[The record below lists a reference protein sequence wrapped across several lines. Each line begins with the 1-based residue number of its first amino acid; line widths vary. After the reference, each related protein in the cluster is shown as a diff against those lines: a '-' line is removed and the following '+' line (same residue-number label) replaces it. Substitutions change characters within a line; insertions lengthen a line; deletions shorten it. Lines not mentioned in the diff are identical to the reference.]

1 MEFKT
6 NQQIIR
12 TTQGYKTETAEH
24 SIESELILPD
34 SYGDIGRILKCKGEP
49 MVLST
54 NLNGHTVRVE
64 GTVVL
69 HLLYVNTSGEICF
82 YTQSLPF
89 YHELETEQ
97 ENLIANTVATMEYC
111 NCRGVTTR
119 KVEIRGAVTMKI
131 HLETVNDLTVITDAV
146 GAGVQLERET
156 ARVTTQIAQVTKTIT
171 LTDEIQVESGSVYA
185 LLRCKG
191 TVRDAEYK
199 MINGKT
205 VVKGN
210 LDVFALYRDTSGRY
224 CPLQTQLPFSQVLDL
239 EGADPECVCTTK
251 FTVTALELR
260 PRTGLDGECKT
271 LLVNAAIGI
280 EVCGYKTVTLPFV
293 TDGFSTTCG
302 LGLRKYPGTL
312 KHHLETVTETH
323 VCKKQMDIGRQI
335 GSVADLWCEI
345 SSPRVQCQQNKVTY
359 TGIVTVCAL
368 VFDSDKAPLYIE
380 KAVDTHWEYTLK
392 EPVEQ
397 LECHPTVTVT
407 HASYSLSGDTALD
420 LRIHLEIQ
428 APIFELLPLHPVVEM
443 TVDSTVE
450 TPCCPAPLVVYF
462 AAQGEPI
469 FQIARKYSTTIGAI
483 MEANGLT
490 DPCAPGGP
498 LLVPACKE

>member
-1 MEFKT
+1 MEFNT

-12 TTQGYKTETAEH
+12 TTQPYKIENAEH

-49 MVLST
+49 MVLSSVVNGT
-54 NLNGHTVRVE
+54 NLRVE

-89 YHELETEQ
+89 YHEGETEK
-97 ENLIANTVATMEYC
+97 ETLIAHTTATMEYC

-119 KVEIRGAVTMKI
+119 KVEIRGAVNMKI
-131 HLETVNDLTVITDAV
+131 HLEQVHDLTIITNAQ

-156 ARVTTQIAQVTKTIT
+156 ALVSTCIATTHKTVT

-191 TVRDAEYK
+191 TVRDAGYK
-199 MINGKT
+199 TINGKT
-205 VVKGN
+205 VITGN
-210 LDVFALYRDTSGRY
+210 LDVFALYRDPNGQY
-224 CPLQTQLPFSQVLDL
+224 CPLQTQLPFSQVVDL
-239 EGADPECVCTTK
+239 EGIDPECICTTK
-251 FTVTALELR
+251 FNVTALELR

-271 LLVNAAIGI
+271 LLVNAAIGV
-280 EVCGYKTVTLPFV
+280 EVCGYKTLSLPFV
-293 TDGFSTTCG
+293 TDGFSTQCG
-302 LGLRKYPGTL
+302 LGLRKYTGTL
-312 KHHLETVTETH
+312 KRHLETVTETH
-323 VCKKQMDIGRQI
+323 VCKKQMDIGREI
-335 GSVADLWCEI
+335 GSVADLWCEL

-359 TGIVTVCAL
+359 TAIVTVCAL
-368 VFDSDKAPLYIE
+368 VLDSDKAPLYVE

-392 EPVEQ
+392 EQAEELCCEPN
-397 LECHPTVTVT
+397 VTITNV
-407 HASYSLSGDTALD
+407 SYALVGDSTLD

-428 APIFELLPLHPVVEM
+428 APVFENLSIHPVVEL
-443 TVDSTVE
+443 TVDSSIE
-450 TPCCPAPLVVYF
+450 APCCPAPLVVYF
-462 AAQGEPI
+462 AKQGESV
-469 FQIARKYSTTIGAI
+469 FQIARKYSTTVQAI
-483 MEANGLT
+483 LEANNLT
-490 DPCAPGGP
+490 EPRVPGGA